1 MVPNGRPLTRP
12 TLRCAAAAAI
22 VIAAVVAGCG
32 ADLPSAP
39 PAELSDASPEPVSA
53 ARDGIVVTLSV
64 DRSTL
69 PAADRTWVSV
79 TVENASS
86 EVRLWRGGGCNPLA
100 DVTIWT
106 ATAVT
111 PEPGR
116 NWDGLAGTFKEL
128 LAHANEASDTALFL
142 DERFVDRTP
151 IVACPADL
159 GVNQISAGQR
169 LEMRA
174 AWDGEI
180 EGVAAPPGPARIT
193 ASFPYLGAAGKPD
206 APQPIEATAKVD
218 VANPGIR
225 LLSRGQAIDAALGD
239 ANFAA
244 WLASADMNAWSGV
257 DLQSQGK
264 SYVVILSLDHLG
276 GTTEGRA
283 TVDRETGAVS
293 FDKRARQ

>member
-1 MVPNGRPLTRP
+1 MVPTRRSLTGP
-12 TLRCAAAAAI
+12 TLRGAAAAAF
-22 VIAAVVAGCG
+22 VIAGIVAGCG
-32 ADLPSAP
+32 AEPPSAAP
-39 PAELSDASPEPVSA
+39 PEPVTA
-53 ARDGIVVTLSV
+53 ARDGLLVTLSV

-69 PAADRTWVSV
+69 PAAGRTWVSV
-79 TVENASS
+79 SVENTSS
-86 EVRLWRGGGCNPLA
+86 ADRLWRGGGCNPLA
-100 DVTIWT
+100 DVTIRT

-116 NWDGLAGTFKEL
+116 SWDGLAGTFKGL
-128 LAHANEASDTALFL
+128 LAQANEASDTGWFL
-142 DERFVDRTP
+142 DERFVDQVAV
-151 IVACPADL
+151 VACPANL

-180 EGVAAPPGPARIT
+180 QGVAAPPGPARIT

-206 APQPIEATAKVD
+206 APQPIEATVKVD

-225 LLSRGQAIDAALGD
+225 LLSRSQAIDAALGD
-239 ANFAA
+239 ADFAA

-276 GTTEGRA
+276 GTTDGRA

-293 FDKRARQ
+293 FDTRARQ